1 MASTHGLGRRGL
13 GLVLGCALLGTGGCA
28 TGPGPAAEGVSGTVH
43 ERSHAD
49 DRLERNHY
57 LATRSGGAPAHDG
70 HGGSVT
76 RTARAGAQ
84 LATAAFQDVRAA
96 EAAGWKSSLT
106 TLGCFQDPERGGM
119 GVHYVNDALLD
130 DTVDIRRPEALVYEL
145 GRGGR
150 VTGLVA
156 HEYIVPLVAWHR
168 SSPPRLFGVA
178 FHRHPSLPL
187 YVLHAWLWKD
197 NVRGDLED
205 WNPAVRLCPSG
216 VKIFGQD
223 QPSDGHH
230 S

>member
-1 MASTHGLGRRGL
+1 MPPTHAPARRGL
-13 GLVLGCALLGTGGCA
+13 AVILGGALLGAGGCA
-28 TGPGPAAEGVSGTVH
+28 TDPGAGPAAH

-49 DRLERNHY
+49 DRLELDHY
-57 LATRSGGAPAHDG
+57 LANRSATATARDEHGG
-70 HGGSVT
+70 HGASVS
-76 RTARAGAQ
+76 RTDRARAQ

-96 EAAGWKSSLT
+96 EAAGWRSSLT

-130 DTVDIRRPEALVYEL
+130 DRVDVRRPEALVYEL

-156 HEYIVPLVAWHR
+156 HEYIVPVDAWHR
-168 SSPPRLFGVA
+168 TSPPQLFGVA

-197 NVRGDLED
+197 NARGDLDD
-205 WNPAVRLCPSG
+205 WNPAVRLCPPG
-216 VKIFGQD
+216 VPIFGQAR
-223 QPSDGHH
+223 PTGDGR